1 MIRIWQENRD
11 HQVPDGEGPWANGF
25 GKMMVI
31 EEKEEEDS
39 QIPAS
44 VRTMTEL
51 KKMANSIHPMHYRLR
66 GSIGKKKLFFF

>member
-1 MIRIWQENRD
+1 LYKRYIDDQNMAGKPLPPGSRWI
-11 HQVPDGEGPWANGF
+11 EGPWANGF

-31 EEKEEEDS
+31 EDKKEQDS

-51 KKMANSIHPMHYRLR
+51 
-66 GSIGKKKLFFF
+66 